1 MSLSA
6 DAPCKMFELELLAA
20 YVDAGDN
27 SWKAEVATKTSR

>member
-1 MSLSA
+1 
-6 DAPCKMFELELLAA
+6 MFELELLAA